1 MLDLTKTGSFI
12 SEMRKDKGLTQKQLA
27 DLVGVSDKA
36 VSRWETGKGLPDT
49 SIMPELCKALA
60 ININELLSGERLNP
74 EAYSGKAEEI
84 MVDLVK
90 DVQNNRKARKA
101 ELMGLIFGVLLLLI
115 GLFGIMV
122 VGGSQIVYFIDAPSF
137 IMVLAIQL
145 IILAAGGEIGSFV
158 KAFKLVFRSKS
169 LVESEVMENVAKC
182 EYAIKI
188 AQKAAMLGGVISSI
202 IGFVTVFAIVWR
214 KAYDVLGPNMAVAVL
229 SLFYGVLIALL
240 LIPIQGRL
248 HNMK

>member
-1 MLDLTKTGSFI
+1 MLDSTKTGSFI

-27 DLVGVSDKA
+27 DIVGVSDKA

-49 SIMPELCKALA
+49 SIMPELCKALD
-60 ININELLSGERLNP
+60 INVNELLSGERLNA

-90 DVQNNRKARKA
+90 DVQNKRKARKA
-101 ELMGLIFGVLLLLI
+101 ELLGLIFGVLLLLI

-188 AQKAAMLGGVISSI
+188 AQKAAILGGVISNI

-229 SLFYGVLIALL
+229 SLFDGVLFALL

-248 HNMK
+248 QNIK

>member
-12 SEMRKDKGLTQKQLA
+12 CEVRKDKGLTQKQLA

-101 ELMGLIFGVLLLLI
+101 ELLGLIFGVLLLLI

-188 AQKAAMLGGVISSI
+188 AQKAAILGGVISSI

-248 HNMK
+248 HNMQ